1 MRIRDRLTYANVAS
15 TLALVL
21 VIGGG
26 GAYAAGFIDS
36 GDIVN
41 NSIESRDLENRD
53 AVKARDVR
61 KNGLTGRE
69 IKEKTLD
76 AAQFAPL
83 AGQAGKL
90 AVTPSPARFFPCV
103 NTPIRLRSPGRVTG
117 GCHRRVRDAD
127 RRRPSAMPDLRERA
141 PSDAV
146 ATPGE
151 NGADEDSFAV
161 TLVTNRL
168 ARGSAPDLPPL
179 RRRMRTGQLAS
190 SSIAVIGISG

>member
-1 MRIRDRLTYANVAS
+1 MKIRDRLTYANVVS

-41 NSIESRDLENRD
+41 NSIESRDLENRE

-76 AAQFAPL
+76 ASAVRSAGRRQAQ
-83 AGQAGKL
+83 
-90 AVTPSPARFFPCV
+90 
-103 NTPIRLRSPGRVTG
+103 RL
-117 GCHRRVRDAD
+117 
-127 RRRPSAMPDLRERA
+127 
-141 PSDAV
+141 
-146 ATPGE
+146 
-151 NGADEDSFAV
+151 
-161 TLVTNRL
+161 
-168 ARGSAPDLPPL
+168 
-179 RRRMRTGQLAS
+179 
-190 SSIAVIGISG
+190 